1 MEVDAPGWASSI
13 AIWRIKMMAF
23 CGFGPMP
30 VGDLEAVGEVF
41 EDWDNNGDIDGF
53 NVACEFTFFQ
63 TVI

>member
-1 MEVDAPGWASSI
+1 
-13 AIWRIKMMAF
+13 MMAF

-41 EDWDNNGDIDGF
+41 EDWVNNGDIDGF